1 MQRIY
6 GLGFTEDYVVS
17 KVLDWLLLGVLLCF
31 EKVPYIA
38 WLPFLQFLL
47 YVQTFMNSIDYN
59 RLYYDSK
66 NRSKST
72 KNKSSATD
80 KNYNKE
86 VKLFG
91 YDAYVQAALDE
102 TQMVTVPKIEAVKEI
117 VLASLEETC
126 LIQVEDSRYFNEY
139 IVCTYK
145 DDKKASMWRK
155 HISTFKQKSC
165 PQQR

>member
-17 KVLDWLLLGVLLCF
+17 KVLDCLLLDVLLCF

-38 WLPFLQFLL
+38 WLPFIQFLL
-47 YVQTFMNSIDYN
+47 YIQTVMNSMSCN

-66 NRSKST
+66 DRSKAA
-72 KNKSSATD
+72 KNKSSATN
-80 KNYNKE
+80 KNYNNE

-102 TQMVTVPKIEAVKEI
+102 TQIITVPIVETVNEI

-126 LIQVEDSRYFNEY
+126 LIQVEDSRYLNKY

-155 HISTFKQKSC
+155 RISTFKQKSC

>member
-1 MQRIY
+1 MTVK
-6 GLGFTEDYVVS
+6 TE
-17 KVLDWLLLGVLLCF
+17 
-31 EKVPYIA
+31 
-38 WLPFLQFLL
+38 
-47 YVQTFMNSIDYN
+47 
-59 RLYYDSK
+59 
-66 NRSKST
+66 
-72 KNKSSATD
+72 SSATD

-102 TQMVTVPKIEAVKEI
+102 TQIITVPIVETVNEI

-126 LIQVEDSRYFNEY
+126 LIQVEDSRYLNKY

-155 HISTFKQKSC
+155 HISTFKQKSY